1 MVGNLSRIALDS
13 DQMEAKRECRQKF
26 PYFGTPR
33 PRAALPLTPLIS
45 KIALFLIGSKS
56 PPIALLLVIFTKTN
70 L

>member
-1 MVGNLSRIALDS
+1 MAFIENRLCSVLKSMKTFHDHS
-13 DQMEAKRECRQKF
+13 
-26 PYFGTPR
+26 TPR

-56 PPIALLLVIFTKTN
+56 PPIALFLVIFTIAN